1 MNADLRRP
9 QGLIAEDEPVLREE
23 LAEQLALLWPELT
36 ICAKVE
42 DGLAALRAIE
52 ELKPE
57 IVFLDIQMP
66 RLSGLE
72 VARHASNKCHVAFV
86 TAYDQ
91 YAVAA
96 FDQGAVD
103 YVVKPI
109 SPARLLTTVDRL
121 KAKLES
127 APADLSEILRI
138 LQTRNT
144 ATRPYLRWINASRG
158 STVRVITVEEIC
170 YFKADSKYTLVVTP
184 DAEALIKKP
193 IKELHDELDPGVFW
207 QIHRS
212 TVINV
217 NAIES
222 VLHEL
227 GGKMH
232 VRLKQRKELLQ
243 VSESYTHLFR
253 QM

>member
-1 MNADLRRP
+1 MSSESSAPRA
-9 QGLIAEDEPVLREE
+9 LIAEDEPVLREE
-23 LAEQLALLWPELT
+23 LAEQLGLLWPELV

-52 ELKPE
+52 ELRPE
-57 IVFLDIQMP
+57 ILFLDIQMP

-72 VARHASNKCHVAFV
+72 VARHASGKCHVVFV

-96 FDQGAVD
+96 FEQGAVD

-109 SPARLLTTVDRL
+109 SPARLLITVDRL

-127 APADLSEILRI
+127 APADLSEILRV
-138 LQTRNT
+138 LQTRN
-144 ATRPYLRWINASRG
+144 APERSYLRWINASRG
-158 STVRVITVEEIC
+158 ATVRLITVDEVC

-184 DAEALIKKP
+184 ESEALIKKP
-193 IKELHDELDPGVFW
+193 IKELHDELDPAVFW

-212 TVINV
+212 TVVNV

-222 VLHEL
+222 VLREL
-227 GGKMH
+227 GGKMQ

-243 VSESYTHLFR
+243 VSESYAHLFR